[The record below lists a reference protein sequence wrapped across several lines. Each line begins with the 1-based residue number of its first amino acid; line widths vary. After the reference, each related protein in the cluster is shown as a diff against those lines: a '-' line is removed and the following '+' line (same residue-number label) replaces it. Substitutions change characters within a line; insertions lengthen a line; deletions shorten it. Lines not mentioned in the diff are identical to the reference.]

1 MKLIIEMNVHELSRA
16 ISTGTLAALVEDIK
30 SHEDQVRNGA
40 KPAPVAEPKPK
51 PAPVAEPKPKPAPK
65 QKDTPPR
72 EDPAGGKITDT
83 QIRTKF
89 VELSRKGKKKELKA
103 LLDELGAAKVSDIT
117 PEQYELVWAVLEA
130 ISNG

>member
-1 MKLIIEMNVHELSRA
+1 MKFIIEMNVHELSRS
-16 ISTGTLAALVEDIK
+16 ISAGTLEALAEDIK

-51 PAPVAEPKPKPAPK
+51 PAPK
-65 QKDTPPR
+65 QKDAPPG

-130 ISNG
+130 I

>member
-1 MKLIIEMNVHELSRA
+1 MKFIVEMNVHELSRS

-40 KPAPVAEPKPK
+40 KPAQVAE
-51 PAPVAEPKPKPAPK
+51 PKPAPK

-72 EDPAGGKITDT
+72 EDPAGEKITDT
-83 QIRTKF
+83 QIRAKF

-103 LLDELGAAKVSDIT
+103 LLDKLGATKVSDIT
-117 PEQYELVWAVLEA
+117 PEQYELAWAGLEA
-130 ISNG
+130 I

>member
-1 MKLIIEMNVHELSRA
+1 MKFIVEMNVHELSRS

-51 PAPVAEPKPKPAPK
+51 PAPK
-65 QKDTPPR
+65 QKDTPPW
-72 EDPAGGKITDT
+72 EDPAGEKITDT
-83 QIRTKF
+83 QIRAKF

-103 LLDELGAAKVSDIT
+103 LLDKLGATKVSDIT
-117 PEQYELVWAVLEA
+117 PEQYELAWAGLEA
-130 ISNG
+130 I